1 MPNSNPARTRKLYAS
16 AALAC
21 IAALL
26 MVLAACNIRTEKRAD
41 NKKVDIETPFGGIH
55 VGTDTSPQD
64 TGLSAYPGARLK
76 PSQSDDAGRMRDR
89 HSANVNIEFG
99 NFGVRVVALDY
110 LTDDP
115 PDKVIGYYRN
125 ELKKYGP
132 VLECPKGIVENK
144 HDGLRELRCSE
155 SGREESGRLDLAVGV
170 PERQRIVSV
179 RPRGKGA
186 EFALVYVQVR
196 RGETL

>member
-1 MPNSNPARTRKLYAS
+1 MPTRKLYVP
-16 AALAC
+16 AALASV
-21 IAALL
+21 AVLL
-26 MVLAACNIRTEKRAD
+26 LALAACNIRTEKRAD

-55 VGTDTSPQD
+55 VGTDTSAQD

-76 PSQSDDAGRMRDR
+76 PSDSDDEGRMRDR
-89 HSANVNIEFG
+89 HSANVNVEFG

-115 PDKVIGYYRN
+115 PDKVVSYYRN

-132 VLECPKGIVENK
+132 VLECPKGLVESK
-144 HDGLRELRCSE
+144 HDGLRELKCSD
-155 SGREESGRLDLAVGV
+155 SGRQEAGRLDLAVGV

-179 RPRGKGA
+179 KPRGKGA

>member
-1 MPNSNPARTRKLYAS
+1 MPKPNPMPTRKLYVP
-16 AALAC
+16 AALASV
-21 IAALL
+21 AVLL
-26 MVLAACNIRTEKRAD
+26 LALAACNIRTEKRAD

-55 VGTDTSPQD
+55 VGTDTSAQD

-76 PSQSDDAGRMRDR
+76 PSDSDDEGRMRDR
-89 HSANVNIEFG
+89 HSANVNVEFG

-115 PDKVIGYYRN
+115 PDKVVSYYRN

-132 VLECPKGIVENK
+132 ILECPKGLVESK
-144 HDGLRELRCSE
+144 HDGLRELKCSD
-155 SGREESGRLDLAVGV
+155 SGRQEAGRLDLAVGV

-179 RPRGKGA
+179 KPRGKGA